1 MRGNFHLIKSHKLIV
16 TIRCDVTIEQFE
28 PDEKHRTKI
37 IAMFICRNQLEKE
50 VMKGSFSGIIL

>member
-1 MRGNFHLIKSHKLIV
+1 MRVDFHLIESHQLIV

-28 PDEKHRTKI
+28 LDEKNRTKI
-37 IAMFICRNQLEKE
+37 IAMFKCRNQLEKE

>member
-1 MRGNFHLIKSHKLIV
+1 MIESHQLIV

-28 PDEKHRTKI
+28 TDEKNRIKI
-37 IAMFICRNQLEKE
+37 IAMFTCVNQVGKE

>member
-1 MRGNFHLIKSHKLIV
+1 MRGDFHLIESHQLIV

-28 PDEKHRTKI
+28 TDEKNRIKI
-37 IAMFICRNQLEKE
+37 IAMFTCVNQVGKE